1 MLSEPPVVG
10 RPQNGV
16 ARQGHAGSLANGIG
30 RRGTDA
36 VHAIVSTIASLRSSQ
51 LVASDHAVRSKGFPR
66 DLGAVAVRHRAA
78 GIRNDY
84 PSDA

>member
-1 MLSEPPVVG
+1 VSAISQPNPIPHTATV
-10 RPQNGV
+10 
-16 ARQGHAGSLANGIG
+16 
-30 RRGTDA
+30 TDA
-36 VHAIVSTIASLRSSQ
+36 VTLTFCGRTDTSTAPRSPVTTIASLRSSQ